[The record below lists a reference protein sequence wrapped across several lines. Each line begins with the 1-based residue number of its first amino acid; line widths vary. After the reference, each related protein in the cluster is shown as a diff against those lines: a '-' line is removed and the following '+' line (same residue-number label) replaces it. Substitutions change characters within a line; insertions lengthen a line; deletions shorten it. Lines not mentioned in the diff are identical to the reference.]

1 MKLIVGLGN
10 PGKKYRDTRHNVG
23 FAIADALAARHGTT
37 FESAPAE
44 ALLARARALGDGGTL
59 LLKPLTMMNASG
71 FAVAEIARYFRVA
84 FDAIL
89 VVADDVNLP
98 LGRLRARPGGSAG
111 GHNGFRSI
119 IEQLG
124 THDFARLRVGVGRGD
139 PRRDLADYVL
149 GGFDADERPLVTEAI
164 GRAADAS
171 ELFVA
176 EGIQAVMNRF
186 NGPGDDEKSGGQA
199 EGDKAVGVVGPRAES
214 RKPSA

>member
-10 PGKKYRDTRHNVG
+10 PGRKYRDTRHNVG
-23 FAIADALAARHGTT
+23 FAVVEELAGRHSGA

-44 ALLARARALGDGGTL
+44 ALVARLRTLGEGGTL

-71 FAVAEIARYFRVA
+71 FAVSEVARYFRVA
-84 FDAIL
+84 LGDIL

-98 LGRLRARPGGSAG
+98 LGRLRARPSGSAG

-124 THDFARLRVGVGRGD
+124 TGEFARLRVGVGRGD
-139 PRRDLADYVL
+139 PRRNLADYVL
-149 GGFDADERPLVTEAI
+149 DGFDDDERPVVADAV
-164 GRAADAS
+164 GRAADAG

-176 EGIQAVMNRF
+176 EGIERVMNRF
-186 NGPGDDEKSGGQA
+186 NGPEGADSRDEDAGS
-199 EGDKAVGVVGPRAES
+199 ES
-214 RKPSA
+214 AK

>member
-10 PGKKYRDTRHNVG
+10 PGRKYRDTRHNIG
-23 FAIADALAARHGTT
+23 FAVADELARRGAVS
-37 FESAPAE
+37 FEAAPAE
-44 ALLARARALGDGGTL
+44 ALLARVRTLGPDGTL

-71 FAVAEIARYFRVA
+71 FAVSEIARYFRIA
-84 FDAIL
+84 FGDIL

-98 LGRLRARPGGSAG
+98 LGRLRARHAGSAG

-124 THDFARLRVGVGRGD
+124 THEFARLRVGVGRGD

-149 GGFDADERPLVTEAI
+149 GGFDADERPVVNDAI
-164 GRAADAS
+164 ERAADAS

-176 EGIQAVMNRF
+176 EGIERVMNRF
-186 NGPGDDEKSGGQA
+186 NGPEAVESGD
-199 EGDKAVGVVGPRAES
+199 
-214 RKPSA
+214 